1 MLNKKI
7 VHLCDF
13 FDPPYTNGVNYI
25 FCMQNKQQFIDV
37 IKENEGII
45 YKVARIYSLSK
56 EDQKD
61 LYQEIIYQLWKSFE
75 SFKGDSKISTWMYR
89 VALNTSIAHLKQQKN
104 NSHKVS
110 IYDLPIQLVDEPDTL
125 MEERTALL
133 YAQIKA
139 LNEVDKAIILLF
151 LEEKSYDEMARI
163 TGLSTTNI
171 GTRLG
176 RIKQKLKSEMT

>member
-1 MLNKKI
+1 
-7 VHLCDF
+7 
-13 FDPPYTNGVNYI
+13 
-25 FCMQNKQQFIDV
+25 MQNKQQFIDV

-45 YKVARIYSLSK
+45 YKVTRIYSFSK

-61 LYQEIIYQLWKSFE
+61 LYQEIIYQLWNSYENFRGE
-75 SFKGDSKISTWMYR
+75 SKISTWVYR
-89 VALNTSIAHLKQQKN
+89 IALNTSIAHLKLQKR
-104 NSHKVS
+104 NSNRVS
-110 IYDLPIQLVDEPDTL
+110 IHDFPIQLVDEADTL

-133 YAQIKA
+133 YAQIKG

-151 LEEKSYDEMARI
+151 LDGKSYDEMSQI

-176 RIKQKLKSEMT
+176 RIKQKLKSEMTENHGTR